1 LPIFVKVCTPWS
13 GPDRIP
19 GVRKHMRKFLI
30 ALSIATITFA
40 VTAANVLA
48 APLGGSGPCCY
59 S

>member
-1 LPIFVKVCTPWS
+1 
-13 GPDRIP
+13 
-19 GVRKHMRKFLI
+19 MRKFLI